1 MIARQGVIMNI
12 EWNAGDYH
20 KNFSFVYKYGEE
32 LLNLF
37 TLQKGAR
44 VADVG
49 CGSAVLTKELR
60 GAGYDVC
67 GIDSSTQMIELAK
80 NNVPDIPFICADATQ
95 FRLEE
100 PVDGIFSNAVFHW
113 IDDHEDIHLF
123 KGTVLG
129 RARRGEGTNN
139 CRGRARPSSYAV

>member
-1 MIARQGVIMNI
+1 MNI

-49 CGSAVLTKELR
+49 CGSAVLTIQNLPYSILTGE
-60 GAGYDVC
+60 DVSQAIAQYVNEAI
-67 GIDSSTQMIELAK
+67 GLK
-80 NNVPDIPFICADATQ
+80 
-95 FRLEE
+95 L
-100 PVDGIFSNAVFHW
+100 
-113 IDDHEDIHLF
+113 
-123 KGTVLG
+123 
-129 RARRGEGTNN
+129 
-139 CRGRARPSSYAV
+139 